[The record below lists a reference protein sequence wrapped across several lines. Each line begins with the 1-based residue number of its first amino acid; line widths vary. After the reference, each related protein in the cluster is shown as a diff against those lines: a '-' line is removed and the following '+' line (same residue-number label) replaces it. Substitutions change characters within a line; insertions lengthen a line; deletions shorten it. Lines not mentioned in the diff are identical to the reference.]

1 MTTAGKYLFKIPS
14 LRTRT
19 TQATMSDILEIENS
33 NGLKFGDAQ
42 VQGRF
47 ELGVCMCLYN
57 WTDLTT
63 AVDNNW
69 GGSDSEEKREW
80 LVGNIVELFEEATV
94 LDALDIQTRLSQV
107 MEDEFDTVVDDDSDF
122 ATAQTL
128 IQIWM
133 ECSQGIFTTVENQ
146 YNKYEK
152 SKNNKST
159 VKVDDQTTGGDESEE
174 DDNDEDIPELHNVDT
189 EMSDVGEKEKQG
201 PIIDDDGFEVV
212 QRKGR
217 R

>member
-1 MTTAGKYLFKIPS
+1 
-14 LRTRT
+14 
-19 TQATMSDILEIENS
+19 MSDILEIENP
-33 NGLKFGDAQ
+33 NGLKFGDSK
-42 VQGRF
+42 VQARF

-57 WTDLTT
+57 WTDLAT
-63 AVDNNW
+63 AVDNSW
-69 GGSDSEEKREW
+69 GGADSEEKREW
-80 LVGNIVELFEEATV
+80 LVGNIVELFEESTV

-107 MEDEFDTVVDDDSDF
+107 MEDEFDTVVEDDSDF
-122 ATAQTL
+122 MTAQML

-152 SKNNKST
+152 SKNTKTT
-159 VKVDDQTTGGDESEE
+159 VKVDDQTTGGDDSDDDE
-174 DDNDEDIPELHNVDT
+174 DDEEGVPDLIDGDT
-189 EMSDVGEKEKQG
+189 EMTDSAPREKQG

>member
-1 MTTAGKYLFKIPS
+1 
-14 LRTRT
+14 
-19 TQATMSDILEIENS
+19 MSDILEIENS
-33 NGLKFGDAQ
+33 NGLKFGDSQ

-47 ELGVCMCLYN
+47 ELGVCMVLYN
-57 WTDLTT
+57 WTDLAT
-63 AVDNNW
+63 AVDNSW
-69 GGSDSEEKREW
+69 GGADSEEKREW
-80 LVGNIVELFEEATV
+80 LVGNIVELFEESTV

-122 ATAQTL
+122 MTAQLL
-128 IQIWM
+128 IQVWM

-152 SKNNKST
+152 SKNTKST
-159 VKVDDQTTGGDESEE
+159 VKVDDQTTGGDDSGDEE
-174 DDNDEDIPELHNVDT
+174 DDDAPELVEGDV
-189 EMSDVGEKEKQG
+189 EMDDSTTREKQG
-201 PIIDDDGFEVV
+201 PIIDEDGFEVV

>member
-1 MTTAGKYLFKIPS
+1 
-14 LRTRT
+14 
-19 TQATMSDILEIENS
+19 MSDILEIENS
-33 NGLKFGDAQ
+33 NGLKFGDSQ
-42 VQGRF
+42 VQARF
-47 ELGVCMCLYN
+47 ELGVCMALYN

-63 AVDNNW
+63 AVDNSW

-80 LVGNIVELFEEATV
+80 LVGNIVELFEESTV

-122 ATAQTL
+122 TTAQLL

-133 ECSQGIFTTVENQ
+133 ECSQGIFSTVENQ

-152 SKNNKST
+152 SKNTKTS
-159 VKVDDQTTGGDESEE
+159 VKVDDQTTGGDSEDEE
-174 DDNDEDIPELHNVDT
+174 DHAPDLVDGDS
-189 EMSDVGEKEKQG
+189 EMADLGTKEKQG
-201 PIIDDDGFEVV
+201 PVIDDDGFEVV

>member
-1 MTTAGKYLFKIPS
+1 
-14 LRTRT
+14 
-19 TQATMSDILEIENS
+19 MSDILEIENS
-33 NGLKFGDAQ
+33 NGLKFGDQ
-42 VQGRF
+42 KVQARF

-63 AVDNNW
+63 AVDQHW
-69 GGSDSEEKREW
+69 GGADSEEKREW
-80 LVGNIVELFEEATV
+80 LVGNIVELFEESTV

-122 ATAQTL
+122 QTAQML
-128 IQIWM
+128 IQM
-133 ECSQGIFTTVENQ
+133 YTECANGVFTTVENQ

-152 SKNNKST
+152 SKNTKTT
-159 VKVDDQTTGGDESEE
+159 VQVEDQTDPNGHSDSEGD
-174 DDNDEDIPELHNVDT
+174 DDDEPELAEDVDM
-189 EMSDVGEKEKQG
+189 EEAAPKEKQG

-217 R
+217 K